1 MPLKS
6 GRQTPQERAL
16 IDAYVATGDKRR
28 AGEAAGYASPLVAA
42 NHALARPAIAA
53 EVTRLQLERISNELL
68 PLAVDVHKQLL
79 TSPTTP
85 AGAKIQAVKLAY
97 DRAFGSQ
104 DAAGGKEP
112 HEMTGA
118 ELAAEIDKLKRRAS
132 DLAKP
137 IVEVEQAS
145 DGVFK

>member
-1 MPLKS
+1 MPLKN
-6 GRQTPQERAL
+6 GHQTPQERAL
-16 IDAYVATGDKRR
+16 IEAYVASGDKKQ
-28 AGEAAGYASPLVAA
+28 AGIAAGYAHPVTRA
-42 NHALARPAIAA
+42 NAALARPAIAA

-68 PLAVDVHKQLL
+68 PIAVDVHMRLL
-79 TSPTTP
+79 TDPGVA
-85 AGAKIQAVKLAY
+85 AGARVQAVKLAY

-118 ELAAEIDKLKRRAS
+118 ELASEIEKLKRRAS

-137 IVEVEQAS
+137 IIDAEPS
-145 DGVFK
+145 TGDVFK